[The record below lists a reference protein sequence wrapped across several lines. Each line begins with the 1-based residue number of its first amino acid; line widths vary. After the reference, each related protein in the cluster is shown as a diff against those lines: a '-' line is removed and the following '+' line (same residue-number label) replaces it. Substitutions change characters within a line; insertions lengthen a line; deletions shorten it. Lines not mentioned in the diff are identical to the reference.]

1 MVRKLTDIEKDLKDL
16 IEKDINDP
24 NVFYLIKELAFRYM
38 KRSKK
43 MNNNEE
49 TDEVATLVAEE
60 LYMWILNGHSIN
72 AWICYISKCI
82 PRYIIMFRNL
92 TNSEIINV
100 EGNPLLEEGIVTMST
115 SGSNDMKNSKY
126 NDVSDILCMEY
137 IPVMVNKILEKSC
150 RYNSYSSEYLNIY
163 ISIIFSLANDNKFY
177 SMFLSDEIKSYCR
190 LMFNVVRE
198 QLFKELKTL
207 YNSDGESSFYSNYTV
222 LQLIAMEGVS
232 HE

>member
-1 MVRKLTDIEKDLKDL
+1 MSKKLTEIESELKDL
-16 IEKDINDP
+16 IEKDINNP
-24 NVFYLIKELAFRYM
+24 EVFYKIKELAFRYM
-38 KRSKK
+38 KRSRK
-43 MNNNEE
+43 MNTNEE

-92 TNSEIINV
+92 TNSEIIDI

-126 NDVSDILCMEY
+126 NEVSDILCMEY
-137 IPVMVNKILEKSC
+137 IPSMVDKILEKSC
-150 RYNSYSSEYLNIY
+150 RYSSYSSEYLNIY
-163 ISIIFSLANDNKFY
+163 ASIIFSLADNKFH
-177 SMFLSDEIKSYCR
+177 SIFLSREIEPYCR
-190 LMFNVVRE
+190 LMFNIVKD
-198 QLFKELKTL
+198 QLFKELKIL
-207 YNSDGESSFYSNYTV
+207 YNSEDENCFYSNYTM
-222 LQLIAMEGVS
+222 LQLIAMEGIS